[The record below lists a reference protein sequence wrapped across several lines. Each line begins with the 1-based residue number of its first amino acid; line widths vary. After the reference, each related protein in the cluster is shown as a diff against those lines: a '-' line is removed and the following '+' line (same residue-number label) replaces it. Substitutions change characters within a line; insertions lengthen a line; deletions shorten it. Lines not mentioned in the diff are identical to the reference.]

1 MEGPAK
7 RERERGGEGARRSNR
22 VALVA
27 SKLRDRL
34 SIV

>member
-7 RERERGGEGARRSNR
+7 REREGGEGARRSNR